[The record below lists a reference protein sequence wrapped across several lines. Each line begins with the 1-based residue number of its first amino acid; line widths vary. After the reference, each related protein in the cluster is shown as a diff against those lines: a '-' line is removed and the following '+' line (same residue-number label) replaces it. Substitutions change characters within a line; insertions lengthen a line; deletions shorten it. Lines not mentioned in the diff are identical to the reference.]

1 MTDQP
6 NNTSVFNVTPE
17 DLDERGYG
25 LLATAAQQAVL
36 PRHLDEGV
44 YAILNPD
51 GGIDIRETDGYRI
64 HREHDWERAR
74 ADTVE
79 FVHRQVT
86 LLDVDSF
93 IDYLARNTREEPK
106 DVGEDYLYN
115 SGGLE
120 LWASIDDRNIK
131 AILDGMDG
139 LRKHTATLALRKSR
153 EWDEWTGIDGKLLPQ
168 VDFAEFIDSHLST
181 IAQPDGALLLDICQT
196 LEAHKTAQFKQ
207 QNILANGQRQFRWEE
222 QVEATAGAKGDL
234 TIPGELQLVLRPFQG
249 AAGVPVTARF
259 RYRINEG
266 VLKIGVKL
274 VEPDVVLEQAFD
286 LVVTQV
292 QDLVPV
298 HVNHGRP

>member
-1 MTDQP
+1 MTQP
-6 NNTSVFNVTPE
+6 NDTEVLE
-17 DLDERGYG
+17 GIAEAADERGYA
-25 LLATAAQQAVL
+25 LLTVTAQQAVL
-36 PRHLDEGV
+36 PRKLEEGV
-44 YAILNPD
+44 YAILD
-51 GGIDIRETDGYRI
+51 AEGGIQVRETDGYAQQRI
-64 HREHDWERAR
+64 YDWGRAR

-79 FVHRQVT
+79 FVHRNVT

-93 IDYLARNTREEPK
+93 IDYLARNTKDEPVK
-106 DVGEDYLYN
+106 VEEDYLYN
-115 SGGLE
+115 AGGLE

-153 EWDEWTGIDGKLLPQ
+153 EWDEWIGIDGKLLPQ

-181 IAQPDGALLLDICQT
+181 IAHPDGALLLDICQT

-266 VLKIGVKL
+266 VLKIGIKL

-292 QDLVPV
+292 QEQVPV